1 MVWLIVFFNVC
12 GLWFLILMFY
22 NWIIQDFK
30 QHKKGLTIVG
40 IIIGTVMLFNFYLA
54 CIETPVQVRALTT
67 QVNTLTRQ
75 VEILEQN
82 QKGAKP

>member
-1 MVWLIVFFNVC
+1 MLYLIAFMNIL
-12 GLWFLILMFY
+12 GLWVLTLMFY

-30 QHKKGLTIVG
+30 QRKKGLTIMGIIVG
-40 IIIGTVMLFNFYLA
+40 IVMVFNFYLA
-54 CIETPVQVRALTT
+54 CIDTPVQVRALTT
-67 QVNTLTRQ
+67 QVKTLTRQ